1 MDQEFL
7 KGKCTLSNKP
17 VHSFISYWKKPE
29 ATKNSF
35 TVGKYKCDDE
45 PERIVNWFVTG
56 DIAGTA
62 VMWNEHAYSILSFL
76 TIECKNNMYQIL
88 GRASVDILKSGGYKI
103 RYDG

>member
-1 MDQEFL
+1 MGQEFS
-7 KGKCTLSNKP
+7 KGKCMLSNKP

-62 VMWNEHAYSILSFL
+62 VIWNENPYSVLP
-76 TIECKNNMYQIL
+76 ECKNNVYKIL

>member
-1 MDQEFL
+1 MGQEFL
-7 KGKCTLSNKP
+7 KGKCMLSNKP

-62 VMWNEHAYSILSFL
+62 VIWNEHDTSLLYYRVQ
-76 TIECKNNMYQIL
+76 E
-88 GRASVDILKSGGYKI
+88 
-103 RYDG
+103 

>member
-1 MDQEFL
+1 MNYTCMGQEFS

-62 VMWNEHAYSILSFL
+62 VIWNKHDTSLLYYRVQE
-76 TIECKNNMYQIL
+76 
-88 GRASVDILKSGGYKI
+88 
-103 RYDG
+103 

>member
-1 MDQEFL
+1 MNYTCMGQEFS
-7 KGKCTLSNKP
+7 KGKCMLSNKP

-45 PERIVNWFVTG
+45 PE

-62 VMWNEHAYSILSFL
+62 VMWNEHGTFL
-76 TIECKNNMYQIL
+76 LYYRVQE
-88 GRASVDILKSGGYKI
+88 
-103 RYDG
+103 